1 MKNPM
6 VKYGIDKDTLNN
18 SGMSSESINHL
29 YRALFVY
36 SIGFYNLV
44 KELIE
49 KTKDL
54 TEGLHKGLKF

>member
-1 MKNPM
+1 M
-6 VKYGIDKDTLNN
+6 VKFGIDRPTLTN
-18 SGMSSESINHL
+18 SGMDSNQINHL

-44 KELIE
+44 KEIID

-54 TEGLHKGLKF
+54 T

>member
-1 MKNPM
+1 MKNPL
-6 VKYGIDKDTLNN
+6 VKYGIDRDCLNN
-18 SGMSSESINHL
+18 SGMSAQSIDHL

-54 TEGLHKGLKF
+54 KEGIHKGLRF